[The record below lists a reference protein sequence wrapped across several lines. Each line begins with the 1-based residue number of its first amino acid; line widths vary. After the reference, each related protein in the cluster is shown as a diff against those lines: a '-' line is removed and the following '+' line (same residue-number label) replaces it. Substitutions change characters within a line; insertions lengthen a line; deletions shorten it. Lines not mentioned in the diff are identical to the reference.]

1 MKIRLLLISV
11 LLITLLGCSANPRFT
26 DLSGDPNPST
36 GSGGKPYKK
45 KLYKNTIP
53 VTFKK
58 GTTWECNV
66 SYYGKKFHGRKTA
79 NGERFDMYKISA
91 AHKLLPFN
99 TLVNFENLSNGRKLK
114 VRINDRGPY
123 IEGREFDLSY
133 GAAKKLDMIKDGVAR
148 IRVTILKMGNK

>member
-1 MKIRLLLISV
+1 MLKVIVFLII
-11 LLITLLGCSANPRFT
+11 LTGCSSNPRFT
-26 DLSGDPNPST
+26 DSAGTSGVST
-36 GSGGKPYKK
+36 KTVKRHQHKK
-45 KLYKNTIP
+45 SHNKAIP

-58 GTTWECNV
+58 GTTWECSV

-79 NGERFDMYKISA
+79 NGERFDMYGISA

-99 TLVNFENLSNGRKLK
+99 TLIRFENLSNGRKLT

-133 GAAKKLDMIKDGVAR
+133 GAAKKLKMINEGVAR
-148 IRVTILKMGNK
+148 TKVTILELGGD